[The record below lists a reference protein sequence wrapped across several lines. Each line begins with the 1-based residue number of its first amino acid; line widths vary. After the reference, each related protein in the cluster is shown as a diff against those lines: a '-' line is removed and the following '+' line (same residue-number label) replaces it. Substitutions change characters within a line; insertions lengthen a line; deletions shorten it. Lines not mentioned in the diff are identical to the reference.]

1 MWDIA
6 SVGRRRRFVLRVLS
20 AHGSYPQLSFERN
33 EALYRASSSLV
44 FTVVPS
50 EPPNE
55 WGWNELAWA
64 DLGEI
69 RFWGALA
76 FAIPEGKGFYG
87 FYPVE
92 ERSETPRTIWAER
105 LDVSMAEKIAG
116 RVAEKLAPQAHD
128 LHWHPPDTG
137 EIGALYDA
145 LLAADNLL
153 LRGVNCYLKSHM
165 LWKHP
170 MFAEEMG
177 INLYIALEAGLSVL
191 RRRLSVAEK
200 RDVSYQDVYDHIRER
215 FTCGDALVEY
225 WEDCRDDRNIVI
237 HPDCHLGPQVMHP
250 RSADD
255 IWELFDPMLSL
266 YRYVLIGRLRPSYE
280 EITGDVDSLRRELA
294 TPPSSMAR
302 GTDPEQS

>member
-1 MWDIA
+1 
-6 SVGRRRRFVLRVLS
+6 V
-20 AHGSYPQLSFERN
+20 
-33 EALYRASSSLV
+33 ALYRADSSLV

-76 FAIPEGKGFYG
+76 FSISEGKGFYG
-87 FYPVE
+87 FYPLDEGCEV
-92 ERSETPRTIWAER
+92 PRAIWAER
-105 LDVSMAEKIAG
+105 IDVA
-116 RVAEKLAPQAHD
+116 VAEKFAERAAATMTPQKHE
-128 LHWHPPDTG
+128 LHWHRPQAA
-137 EIGALYDA
+137 EVNALYDA
-145 LLAADNLL
+145 LMKADNVL

-165 LWKHP
+165 LWKHHL
-170 MFAEEMG
+170 FAEEMG

-191 RRRLSVAEK
+191 RRRLSVAAA

-215 FTCGDALVEY
+215 FTYGDALVEY
-225 WEDCRDDRNIVI
+225 WEDCRDDRNVVI
-237 HPDCHLGPQVMHP
+237 HPDCHLGPEVMHP

-266 YRYVLIGRLRPSYE
+266 YRYILIGTLRPTYE
-280 EITGDVDSLRRELA
+280 EITGTPDPRRQEVE
-294 TPPSSMAR
+294 TPPSS
-302 GTDPEQS
+302 GGSGSDQS